1 MNNTHLI
8 EKKIAFFHD
17 IIQKTILNVQKMKNL
32 DILGISEVNSCITLL
47 NTISIKLKNIDMT
60 NIIEYLQLINNEL
73 LNIIKIYGTDSLED
87 LLMICFGPNFNQ
99 SIPENDV
106 SKFELLAKYFHPT
119 SFNDKKVPE
128 KKKPKSSLSSSS
140 SSSSSILLP
149 PNHLDCKQIDEKQF
163 HFKVYGIKLYICH
176 PSFSTNIVITGIL
189 DDIIINFINNNTF
202 LNTSV
207 QQIADN
213 LPQDENFHSAPFKCY
228 IQSLSLKDYLISN
241 NSYSNIFNTF
251 IGYVSQY
258 KTLKQK
264 SIAQISKEFISID
277 LFAKRT
283 LLILLLNNSHQ
294 YDNKYIA
301 YLLYYILSH
310 EINSSATNIDTKD
323 QVLLF
328 DSFPYSI
335 KQYFK
340 EAMKQI
346 IQYTAEISNFDINK
360 IPLEQQICLMKTS
373 NSVKEKAM
381 TKLKEIKAK
390 SEDSGS
396 KARQYLDGLLKVPFN
411 IFIKEPIMNLMSV
424 NREIFCK
431 LKLNSSNHKYT
442 HLEIIKYIKELKEQ
456 TEDYSSYAKPDL
468 LKTIAKMSSKLKH
481 YSSKNKTEL
490 VQLIK
495 DNKHL
500 LEDKHPEINM
510 IETNFQTITNYI
522 KNVKITLDEAVHGH
536 NNAKDQIE
544 RILGQWITG
553 EQDGHCFGFEGPPG
567 VGKTS
572 LAKRGLA
579 NCLKD
584 GDGNTRPFSFI
595 QMGGDSNGSTLH
607 GHNYT
612 YVGSTWGSIVQILM
626 DKQCMNPIIFIDE
639 LDKISKTEHG
649 REIIGILTH
658 LLDPTQND
666 CFQDKYFNGI
676 DLDLSKA
683 LFVLSYNDVSL
694 IDKTL
699 LDRIHR
705 IKFNNLSLE
714 DKLVISKNHIL
725 PEIFKK
731 MGLENMIHFDDTVL
745 ALIIEEYTSEPGVR
759 KLKEILYEIIGEINI
774 DILKNQ
780 NYSYDLTIH
789 ITAEMIKTKYFKDK
803 HEIIWKQVPSESLI
817 GIANGMWANSVGQG
831 GVIPVQSKFYPAP
844 GFLDIKLTGL
854 QGDVMK
860 ESMNVA
866 LTLAW
871 NMTDQNIKDELR
883 DRAKT
888 NPFGIHINTP
898 EGSVQK
904 DGPSAG
910 GCITTTIFSLLNNKK
925 IKCNFAQTGE
935 ISLDGKITAIGGLD
949 LKILGSLKSGVT
961 HFIYPEENKKDF
973 NKFMEKYKGNQNIHF
988 YPVTHINEVF
998 EIIFE
1003 I

>member
-1 MNNTHLI
+1 MNNSHLI
-8 EKKIAFFHD
+8 EKKNAFFHD
-17 IIQKTILNVQKMKNL
+17 IVQKTVLNIQKLKKL
-32 DILGISEVNSCITLL
+32 DILGISEVNSCIILL
-47 NTISIKLKNIDMT
+47 NTISTKLKNIDESHVIESLQ
-60 NIIEYLQLINNEL
+60 NINDEL
-73 LNIIKIYGTDSLED
+73 VTIIKKFGTESLED
-87 LLMICFGPNFNQ
+87 LLMICFGSSFNH
-99 SIPENDV
+99 SLEDS
-106 SKFELLAKYFHPT
+106 SKFDLLKKYFHPT
-119 SFNDKKVPE
+119 SYKIIDDKKSDDKIDKS
-128 KKKPKSSLSSSS
+128 KKKMKLELDHE
-140 SSSSSILLP
+140 II
-149 PNHLDCKQIDEKQF
+149 NLDCIPSDDKNYT
-163 HFKVYGIKLYICH
+163 FKVYGIKLYIYN
-176 PSFSTNIVITGIL
+176 PSFEKNIIITGIL

-202 LNTSV
+202 LNSKI

-213 LPQDENFHSAPFKCY
+213 LPQDEHFHSDSFKNY
-228 IQSLSLKDYLISN
+228 IQSLTLKEYLIYK
-241 NSYSNIFNTF
+241 YSDIFNTY

-258 KTLKQK
+258 KLLKQK
-264 SIAQISKEFISID
+264 SIAHISKEFINSD
-277 LFAKRT
+277 LFAKRH
-283 LLILLLNNSHQ
+283 LLILLLINSHQ
-294 YDNKYIA
+294 HDNKYIA
-301 YLLYYILSH
+301 YLLYDILSN
-310 EINSSATNIDTKD
+310 EINSSGNNIDTKD
-323 QVLLF
+323 QIILF
-328 DSFPYSI
+328 DSFPYYI

-340 EAMKQI
+340 DAMKQI

-373 NSVKEKAM
+373 DSVKEKAM
-381 TKLKEIKAK
+381 TKLKEVKAK

-396 KARQYLDGLLKVPFN
+396 KARQYLDGLLKIPFN
-411 IFIKEPIMNLMSV
+411 NYIKEPIMNLMET
-424 NREIFCK
+424 NRTIFNQLILDKSMC
-431 LKLNSSNHKYT
+431 SSQNKYT
-442 HLEIIKYIKELKEQ
+442 HLQIIKYIKELKEKN
-456 TEDYSSYAKPDL
+456 EDFSKYDKPAL
-468 LKTIAKMSSKLKH
+468 LKTIAKLPNKLKN
-481 YSSKNKTEL
+481 YSSKNKSEL
-490 VQLIK
+490 IQLIT

-500 LEDKHPEINM
+500 LEVPSEIKQ
-510 IETNFQTITNYI
+510 IETNFQTITDYI
-522 KNVKITLDEAVHGH
+522 KNVKVTLDDAVHGH

-584 GDGNTRPFSFI
+584 SEGNSRPFAFI
-595 QMGGDSNGSTLH
+595 QMGGDSNGSTIH

-626 DKQCMNPIIFIDE
+626 DKKCMNPIIFIDE

-714 DKLVISKNHIL
+714 DKLTISKLHIL
-725 PEIFKK
+725 PEIYKK
-731 MGLENMIHFDDTVL
+731 MGLENMIHFDDKVL
-745 ALIIEEYTSEPGVR
+745 TLIIDEYTSEPGVR
-759 KLKEILYEIIGEINI
+759 KLKEILFEIIGEINI

-780 NYSYDLTIH
+780 NYDYDSTIN
-789 ITAEMIKTKYFKDK
+789 ITIDMIKTKYFKDK
-803 HEIIWKQVPSESLI
+803 HEIVWKQVPTENLVGI
-817 GIANGMWANSVGQG
+817 GNGMWANSVGQG
-831 GVIPVQSKFYPAP
+831 GIIPIQTKFYPAS

-871 NMTDQNIKDELR
+871 NMTDQIIKDR
-883 DRAKT
+883 IFAKY
-888 NPFGIHINTP
+888 NKMGIHINTP

-925 IKCNFAQTGE
+925 IKSNFAQTGE
-935 ISLDGKITAIGGLD
+935 ISLDGNITAIGGLD
-949 LKILGSLKSGVT
+949 LKILGSIKSGVT

-973 NKFMEKYKGNQNIHF
+973 NKFIEKYKNKPVLQNIQF
-988 YPVTHINEVF
+988 YAVKHINDVF
-998 EIIFE
+998 ELIFE
-1003 I
+1003 